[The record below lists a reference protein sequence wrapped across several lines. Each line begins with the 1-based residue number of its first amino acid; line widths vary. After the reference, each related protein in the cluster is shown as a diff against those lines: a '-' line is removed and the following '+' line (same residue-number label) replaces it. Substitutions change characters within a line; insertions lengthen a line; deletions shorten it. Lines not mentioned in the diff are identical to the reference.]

1 MKSDLEK
8 ITNSTWF
15 QSMYALI
22 MWLRGVSRSCWRQVS
37 VTEKVFR
44 LVSIFSSTF
53 VSLFYEPPK
62 QYYFSSTILSIF
74 FCFPMRHLFFCRPF
88 SSMYLQS
95 QPAPPW
101 SYLCRQSSH
110 LNYTVI
116 KAATCQP
123 IPHSRVILLTFFKL
137 SAVFRISSSVIHS
150 TGRHFCP
157 ASIMLLTSTVLHPV
171 LLFLLVSISPYPAN
185 PAKPSLVRLIPEN
198 QHYHLQNSQTST
210 IVFAAI
216 TSGHHF
222 CPASVMLFTSTVLH
236 PVLLFP
242 LAFFSQ
248 HPAMIQPV
256 MPSLVKLIPENQH
269 NHLQNSLMSTFVFA
283 TITSSRSTIFWLQFW
298 SFYFLYNTS
307 TLCNKCKT

>member
-110 LNYTVI
+110 LNYTII

-123 IPHSRVILLTFFKL
+123 IPHSRVILLTCLQIISRVQNFFFCHPLNWSSFL
-137 SAVFRISSSVIHS
+137 SCFYHVAHLHCASSS
-150 TGRHFCP
+150 
-157 ASIMLLTSTVLHPV
+157 ASFSIGVYFS
-171 LLFLLVSISPYPAN
+171 VSS
-185 PAKPSLVRLIPEN
+185 
-198 QHYHLQNSQTST
+198 
-210 IVFAAI
+210 
-216 TSGHHF
+216 
-222 CPASVMLFTSTVLH
+222 
-236 PVLLFP
+236 
-242 LAFFSQ
+242 
-248 HPAMIQPV
+248 
-256 MPSLVKLIPENQH
+256 
-269 NHLQNSLMSTFVFA
+269 
-283 TITSSRSTIFWLQFW
+283 
-298 SFYFLYNTS
+298 
-307 TLCNKCKT
+307 